1 MIQICEDYCT
11 FVHIDPILMNM
22 LFTKLSR
29 NYHKSSVSTTL
40 LDTAK
45 IQIYRPI
52 LNWEAN
58 VRHTQIGWVQFTSC
72 NLDFIHNSKWQIQE
86 SPGTAAKRDFSFFSP
101 KNGQKG
107 LAFGLS
113 ASYRMPL
120 FWVGRLN
127 KPSKT
132 TIEFGKS
139 CQWQWMWNII

>member
-1 MIQICEDYCT
+1 MKIIVPSY
-11 FVHIDPILMNM
+11 ILTRYWWTCYSQSFPGITIKV
-22 LFTKLSR
+22 L
-29 NYHKSSVSTTL
+29 YPQHW

-72 NLDFIHNSKWQIQE
+72 NFDFIHNSKWQIQE

-113 ASYRMPL
+113 ASYRMPW